1 MRSSAGGR
9 AADGFPAGDHGT
21 HPKAARRAL
30 LHSGEALRPLRQAVE
45 EAAGTPH
52 DPALVRRVHSME
64 GCRMPV
70 SEKSEW
76 RFYWW
81 MMVLGVLGG
90 YKALG
95 NVQAAFGVGILVLL
109 MSALVVV
116 LLDVLLEKHGVRG

>member
-1 MRSSAGGR
+1 
-9 AADGFPAGDHGT
+9 
-21 HPKAARRAL
+21 
-30 LHSGEALRPLRQAVE
+30 
-45 EAAGTPH
+45 
-52 DPALVRRVHSME
+52 
-64 GCRMPV
+64 MPV